1 VSELRVVTEALGGS
15 TLANAVAAASAPVD
29 WYPPRPRHAAAWRDR
44 MARIGQERPGWL
56 AALRAAFGTG
66 AAIDRL
72 ERTAAA
78 GGVVVTTGQ
87 QPGLFGGPIY
97 TWEKALSA
105 LALADALERATGVAA
120 APVFWAATDDADFAE
135 ASVTHVAVPGGLDT
149 LRAPDQPAAAGL
161 PMARVPLGDVRPL
174 LERLRRGAGSAANTA
189 AVGAAERAY
198 TAPGATVGGAYLA
211 LLRELLEPLG
221 IAVLDASDPAVRRA
235 GAALMRR
242 ALVEG
247 AAIDEAL
254 ADRERALTRAGHPL
268 QVAPVADL
276 TLVFET
282 APDGTK
288 QRVPR
293 SRATAVAAGASDDAL
308 GPNVLLR
315 PVLERSVLPT
325 VAYVAGPG
333 ELAYFAQVSAV
344 AAALGVEPPL
354 AVPRWSATI
363 VEPHVRRLL
372 DRLGLDADALRDPH
386 AAETRLARAA
396 MPAPLRDALG
406 AARRVAADAVRAI
419 AAAPG
424 SDALPPTVVDGA
436 ATVVGARLARLER
449 RYTAQFKRRE
459 TELMR
464 DVSTARAA
472 LWPLGSRQ
480 ERALNFIPLL
490 ARHGPALIAA
500 MRSEAGATMERL
512 VGRGGGAGVDAG
524 R

>member
-1 VSELRVVTEALGGS
+1 
-15 TLANAVAAASAPVD
+15 
-29 WYPPRPRHAAAWRDR
+29 
-44 MARIGQERPGWL
+44 
-56 AALRAAFGTG
+56 
-66 AAIDRL
+66 
-72 ERTAAA
+72 
-78 GGVVVTTGQ
+78 
-87 QPGLFGGPIY
+87 
-97 TWEKALSA
+97 
-105 LALADALERATGVAA
+105 
-120 APVFWAATDDADFAE
+120 
-135 ASVTHVAVPGGLDT
+135 
-149 LRAPDQPAAAGL
+149 
-161 PMARVPLGDVRPL
+161 
-174 LERLRRGAGSAANTA
+174 
-189 AVGAAERAY
+189 
-198 TAPGATVGGAYLA
+198 
-211 LLRELLEPLG
+211 
-221 IAVLDASDPAVRRA
+221 
-235 GAALMRR
+235 
-242 ALVEG
+242 
-247 AAIDEAL
+247 
-254 ADRERALTRAGHPL
+254 
-268 QVAPVADL
+268 
-276 TLVFET
+276 
-282 APDGTK
+282 
-288 QRVPR
+288 
-293 SRATAVAAGASDDAL
+293 
-308 GPNVLLR
+308 
-315 PVLERSVLPT
+315 VLERSVLPT

-459 TELMR
+459 AELMR

-480 ERALNFIPLL
+480 ERALNFLPLL

-500 MRSEAGATMERL
+500 MRSEADATMERL
-512 VGRGGGAGVDAG
+512 VGRGGGPGVDAG

>member
-1 VSELRVVTEALGGS
+1 VARARRRRPVPPTARGSSGSRRAFGGVPDR
-15 TLANAVAAASAPVD
+15 LARAVAA
-29 WYPPRPRHAAAWRDR
+29 R
-44 MARIGQERPGWL
+44 
-56 AALRAAFGTG
+56 
-66 AAIDRL
+66 
-72 ERTAAA
+72 
-78 GGVVVTTGQ
+78 GVVVTTGQ

-97 TWEKALSA
+97 TWTKAISA
-105 LALADALERATGVAA
+105 LALADALERATGC
-120 APVFWAATDDADFAE
+120 PPRRCSGRRPTTPTSPRR
-135 ASVTHVAVPGGLDT
+135 ASTQVAVPGGLDT
-149 LRAPDQPAAAGL
+149 LRARTTARRGL
-161 PMARVPLGDVRPL
+161 PMAACRSGDVRAL
-174 LERLRRGAGSAANTA
+174 LARLRRGAGSAATLPRWTRR
-189 AVGAAERAY
+189 ERAY

-344 AAALGVEPPL
+344 AAALG
-354 AVPRWSATI
+354 RRATARGAAL
-363 VEPHVRRLL
+363 VGDDRRAARATAARAARL
-372 DRLGLDADALRDPH
+372 DGDALREP
-386 AAETRLARAA
+386 ARGRGALARAA
-396 MPAPLRDALG
+396 MPAP
-406 AARRVAADAVRAI
+406 AARCARRGARGRGAPCGRDRRRRGGDARARRG
-419 AAAPG
+419 AR
-424 SDALPPTVVDGA
+424 GA
-436 ATVVGARLARLER
+436 ATAAAARLDGWSGATWRRSSGARRSS
-449 RYTAQFKRRE
+449 
-459 TELMR
+459 MR
-464 DVSTARAA
+464 DVPPRAA
-472 LWPLGSRQ
+472 RSGRGVAAGARPQLL
-480 ERALNFIPLL
+480 PLL
-490 ARHGPALIAA
+490 ARQGRPLHRA
-500 MRSEAGATMERL
+500 MRSEA
-512 VGRGGGAGVDAG
+512 DA
-524 R
+524 RWAPSSAAAAPDA